1 MTIFQ
6 LNRELQQLLAPV
18 VGSDEARATVRLMF
32 EQLLHIRPVD
42 IVISGERV
50 LEPET
55 VSLMTEIAG
64 RVADG
69 EPVQYVLG
77 RATFM
82 GMSLKVTPAVL
93 IPRPETSQLVDLI
106 VGQYAGRGDMRVLDI
121 GTGSGCIAIAL
132 SRALPFA
139 VVTAADISDD
149 ALCVARHNAD
159 ALHAAVSF
167 VHADAMRPV
176 TLPDTPF
183 DIIVS
188 NPPYIA
194 EREIADMD
202 RRVFD
207 HEPRT
212 ALFVPDSDPLCF
224 YRAIAGYAMSHLSAG
239 GGLFFEIN
247 PLYAGQLR
255 AMLQNDGWNDVQI
268 LRDFRGAE
276 RFATAYHPKK

>member
-6 LNRELQQLLAPV
+6 LNSDLQQLLVPV
-18 VGSDEARATVRLMF
+18 VGRDEARATVRLMF
-32 EQLLHIRPVD
+32 EQMLHIRPVD
-42 IVISGERV
+42 IVISGDRI

-55 VSLMTEIAG
+55 VSLMTDTAR

-82 GMSLKVTPAVL
+82 GMDLKVTPAVL

-106 VGQYAGRGDMRVLDI
+106 ADRYAGSSDLRVFDI

-132 SRALPFA
+132 SRVLPYA
-139 VVTAADISDD
+139 DVIAADISGD
-149 ALCVARHNAD
+149 ALSVARHNAE

-167 VHADAMRPV
+167 VHADAMRPD
-176 TLPDTPF
+176 TLPDTHF

-194 EREIADMD
+194 EHEIADMD
-202 RRVFD
+202 RRVYD

-212 ALFVPDSDPLCF
+212 ALFVPDNDPLCF

-247 PLYAGQLR
+247 PLYAGHLNT
-255 AMLQNDGWNDVQI
+255 MLQNDGWVNVQI
-268 LRDFRGAE
+268 IRDFRGAE
-276 RFATAYHPKK
+276 RFASAYLPKE